1 MFFPIF
7 PFLCDIAIERWRIEF
22 VEAQVEE
29 SVSPIRR
36 SADRVSHYCIFDLL
50 IEISFPVQFMC
61 ISNMNIESMD
71 VFTCLY
77 MIDYIF

>member
-7 PFLCDIAIERWRIEF
+7 PLLCEIAIERWGIEV

-29 SVSPIRR
+29 SVSPVRR
-36 SADRVSHYCIFDLL
+36 SADRVCDYCISVLL

-61 ISNMNIESMD
+61 ILNMNIESVD

-77 MIDYIF
+77 MIDYIC